1 MIHTAFAPLVALTV
15 LQVKHLICD
24 FFLQTSNQ
32 IENKGTYGHPGG
44 LIHAGIHAIG
54 TVPVFLVYPVPV
66 TVAIIIL
73 IAEFLAHYHID
84 WLKNVIGAH
93 FGWTTRDKKYWWAM
107 GVDQF
112 LHQITYLVMVA
123 VLMVISI

>member
-1 MIHTAFAPLVALTV
+1 LIDPVFAPLVALTL

-44 LIHAGIHAIG
+44 MIHAGIHAIG
-54 TVPVFLVYPVPV
+54 TVPVFWVYPTAFVPA
-66 TVAIIIL
+66 AIIL
-73 IAEFLAHYHID
+73 LVEFATHYHID
-84 WLKNVIGAH
+84 WLKNVIGRH
-93 FGWTTRDKKYWWAM
+93 YGWTTHDKEYWWAM

-112 LHQITYLVMVA
+112 LHQMTYLAIVF
-123 VLMVISI
+123 VLIVV

>member
-1 MIHTAFAPLVALTV
+1 MFHSVFAPLVALTV

-44 LIHAGIHAIG
+44 LIHAGIHAVG
-54 TVPVFLVYPVPV
+54 TLPVFLVYPVSI
-66 TVAIIIL
+66 TVAVIIL
-73 IAEFLAHYHID
+73 VAEFLAHYHID

-93 FGWTTRDKKYWWAM
+93 FGWTTRDKQYWWAM

-123 VLMVISI
+123 VLMVLSL